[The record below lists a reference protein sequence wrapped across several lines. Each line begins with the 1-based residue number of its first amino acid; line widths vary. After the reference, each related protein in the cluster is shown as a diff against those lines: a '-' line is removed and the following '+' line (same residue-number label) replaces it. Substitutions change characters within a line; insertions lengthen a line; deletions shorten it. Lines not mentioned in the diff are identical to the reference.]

1 MAKYSPDLKPTE
13 VFVEDAELQAPHLGD
28 YSQNINARIYNPL
41 SGISKTDLYD
51 RVFRFCQEYGFE
63 DHVDTFQKGALVAQK
78 PKEFEELS
86 ELDEEDK
93 YHLRR
98 EHTHKWHL
106 PKALYFSIGLC
117 SLGSAI
123 QGWDNTG
130 ANGAN
135 LSFPKEFGIED
146 NTWLV
151 GVINAGPT
159 LFGLLS
165 AWAADPLNNML
176 GRRGVIFLTGLFCV
190 FPVLAQAFTHNWWS
204 LLICRLFMGLGMGV
218 KISTIPVFSAEIS
231 PASIRGGLV
240 TSFQL
245 WVAFGIFIGFCS
257 NLIFFRVGDLAW
269 RFQLGAAFVP
279 AIPVL
284 FLVWFCPESPRWL
297 MKKRRYQ
304 DAFRSF
310 CRLRNTELI
319 AARELYYAHC
329 QVMTERDAFAGTS
342 LASRVWELFTIPRLR
357 RAMISSSLIVIA
369 QQFSGI
375 NAMAFYSST
384 IFAEAGYSPR
394 DCLLASLGFGLT
406 MFIFALPAVYTMDTF
421 GRRNLLLFTFPNM
434 AWCLLAAGCCFLL
447 PLDSSA
453 RVPLIAFFIYL
464 FGAFY
469 GPGIGPIPSIYFS
482 EAFPLSHRE
491 LGAAFT
497 ICVNNIVGSVL
508 SLSFPSILA
517 KMTATGAFGFYAAL
531 NMFAFVLIF
540 FIVPETMQRTLEE
553 LDYTFGV
560 PIHKHARYQVGTWL
574 PCQAMAVEFVNVP
587 LNVEGVNLSLSTIHN
602 FNSSPPVLFLHG
614 FGSSKEDLADLT
626 IQPSLK
632 HHSFLA
638 YDAPGCGHSAS
649 DDLSVIDIPFLVAT
663 AEAVLAH
670 FNIAKF
676 HLIGHSM
683 GGLTAVILANRHPDR
698 VLSFVDIKGNLA
710 PEDCFL
716 SRQTFMFPADDEE
729 SFMDAFIE
737 RTRASG
743 SFANAMYASTLRARV
758 RAGAV
763 RPIFTSMVQYTDHGD
778 LMDKFLA
785 LPCPCMFMFGEEM
798 RGLSYLP
805 LLEKEGVELADIVD
819 CGHFP
824 MYSNPVEM
832 YRRITIFLNRCG

>member
-1 MAKYSPDLKPTE
+1 MSKHSLDDDLKPRE
-13 VFVEDAELQAPHLGD
+13 VFVEDAESQVPHLGD
-28 YSQNINARIYNPL
+28 YSRNVNARIYNPL
-41 SGISKTDLYD
+41 SGITKDDLYD
-51 RVFRFCQEYGFE
+51 RVLRFCQEYGFE
-63 DHVDTFQKGALVAQK
+63 EHVETFQKGALVAQR
-78 PKEFEELS
+78 PKEFEELP
-86 ELDEEDK
+86 ELTDDDK
-93 YHLRR
+93 YYLRR
-98 EHTHKWHL
+98 ETTHKWHL
-106 PKALYFSIGLC
+106 PRALYYSIGLC

-165 AWAADPLNNML
+165 AWAADPLNNWL
-176 GRRGVIFLTGLFCV
+176 GRRGTIFLTGLFCV
-190 FPVLAQAFTHNWWS
+190 FPVLAQAFTQNWWG

-231 PASIRGGLV
+231 PACIRGGLV

-245 WVAFGIFIGFCS
+245 WVAFGIFVGFCS
-257 NLIFFRVGDLAW
+257 NLIFFRVGPLAW
-269 RFQLGAAFVP
+269 RFQLAAAFAP
-279 AIPVL
+279 AVPVL
-284 FLVWFCPESPRWL
+284 IFVWFCPESPRWL
-297 MKKRRYQ
+297 MKKHRYQ
-304 DAFRSF
+304 EAFKSF

-329 QVMTERDAFAGTS
+329 QVMTERDAFSGIS
-342 LASRVWELFTIPRLR
+342 LASRVWELFAVPRLR

-384 IFAEAGYSPR
+384 IFSEAGYSPR

-406 MFIFALPAVYTMDTF
+406 MFVFAIPAVYTMDTF

-447 PLDSSA
+447 PEGSPA
-453 RVPLIAFFIYL
+453 RVPLIALFIYL

-517 KMTATGAFGFYAAL
+517 KMTATGAFGFYAGL
-531 NMFAFVLIF
+531 NMLAFVLIF

-560 PIHKHARYQVGTWL
+560 PIHRHARYQVGTWL
-574 PCQAMAVEFVNVP
+574 PWFIQRYILFRPAKLEP
-587 LNVEGVNLSLSTIHN
+587 LYKLEG
-602 FNSSPPVLFLHG
+602 F
-614 FGSSKEDLADLT
+614 
-626 IQPSLK
+626 
-632 HHSFLA
+632 
-638 YDAPGCGHSAS
+638 
-649 DDLSVIDIPFLVAT
+649 
-663 AEAVLAH
+663 
-670 FNIAKF
+670 
-676 HLIGHSM
+676 
-683 GGLTAVILANRHPDR
+683 
-698 VLSFVDIKGNLA
+698 
-710 PEDCFL
+710 
-716 SRQTFMFPADDEE
+716 
-729 SFMDAFIE
+729 
-737 RTRASG
+737 
-743 SFANAMYASTLRARV
+743 
-758 RAGAV
+758 
-763 RPIFTSMVQYTDHGD
+763 
-778 LMDKFLA
+778 
-785 LPCPCMFMFGEEM
+785 
-798 RGLSYLP
+798 
-805 LLEKEGVELADIVD
+805 
-819 CGHFP
+819 
-824 MYSNPVEM
+824 
-832 YRRITIFLNRCG
+832 